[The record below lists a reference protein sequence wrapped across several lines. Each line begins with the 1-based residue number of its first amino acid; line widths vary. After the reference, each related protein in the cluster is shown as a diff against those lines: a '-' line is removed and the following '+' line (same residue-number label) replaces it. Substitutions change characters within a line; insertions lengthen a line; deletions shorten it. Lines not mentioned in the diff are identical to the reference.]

1 MWEIYTFREFLMEE
15 MALDE
20 LGFYL
25 HTRFL
30 LFRGPQLSY
39 SAGKYSMAHFF
50 PLDRVFKVCDS
61 VMFKLAKEEIEE
73 FKALL
78 RTKAKEKGLVPHIE
92 SSLALRL
99 MLEYYRREK
108 K

>member
-1 MWEIYTFREFLMEE
+1 
-15 MALDE
+15 
-20 LGFYL
+20 
-25 HTRFL
+25 
-30 LFRGPQLSY
+30 
-39 SAGKYSMAHFF
+39 
-50 PLDRVFKVCDS
+50 
-61 VMFKLAKEEIEE
+61 MFKLAKEEIEE

-108 K
+108 KWKFLAVSQLFNLCPDKHYGFSSFKTICKNLNSDTSEL